1 MPEHNR
7 ARQCA
12 VDAFKAI
19 VGDRWVID
27 EPAALVPYE
36 CDALFH
42 LCERPMAVVLP
53 ADEDEVCQ
61 VLRYCAQHRIAVTP
75 RGAGTS
81 LSGGA
86 TPVSGSVVLG
96 LNRLRAVTVLAAAGQ
111 ALAGPGVRNVA
122 VSEHAQ
128 PHGLFFAPDPSSQSA
143 CTIGGNVAE
152 NAGGVHCVKY
162 GLTVNNLLGV
172 RMVDGAG
179 QVLDLG
185 SAALDTPGF
194 DFLSLLTGSE
204 GLLGLITQARLRLL
218 PVPSKIRVLLGF
230 FSTPRD
236 TCNAVTAIIGAG
248 IVPAGLEIMDNASLI
263 AADSYSPG
271 LKLRTDAGGA
281 LLCELDG
288 QAAEIAAWTEQIQ
301 VIFRQHGLLELRQA
315 DEQHERLELWAA
327 RKNILPAL
335 LRTARDVYVADC
347 VVPRRL
353 LGEVLDRINQMAA
366 EAAIEVVQSFH
377 AGDGNLHSVL
387 RYDSRNQGEEAR
399 AMALADRIMALA
411 LEAGGSISG
420 EHGIGTE
427 KLHGMCWQFGAHELE
442 VFAQI
447 RTLFD
452 PHSILNPGKAIP
464 TLHRC
469 AELGGMHIHEGQ
481 MAHPDLPRF

>member
-61 VLRYCAQHRIAVTP
+61 VLRYCAQHRIAITP

-96 LNRLRAVTVLAAAGQ
+96 LNRLRAVTVFAAAGQ

-204 GLLGLITQARLRLL
+204 GLLGLITEARLRLL

>member
-1 MPEHNR
+1 
-7 ARQCA
+7 
-12 VDAFKAI
+12 
-19 VGDRWVID
+19 
-27 EPAALVPYE
+27 
-36 CDALFH
+36 
-42 LCERPMAVVLP
+42 
-53 ADEDEVCQ
+53 
-61 VLRYCAQHRIAVTP
+61 
-75 RGAGTS
+75 
-81 LSGGA
+81 
-86 TPVSGSVVLG
+86 
-96 LNRLRAVTVLAAAGQ
+96 
-111 ALAGPGVRNVA
+111 
-122 VSEHAQ
+122 
-128 PHGLFFAPDPSSQSA
+128 
-143 CTIGGNVAE
+143 
-152 NAGGVHCVKY
+152 
-162 GLTVNNLLGV
+162 
-172 RMVDGAG
+172 
-179 QVLDLG
+179 
-185 SAALDTPGF
+185 GF

-204 GLLGLITQARLRLL
+204 GLLGLITEARLRLL

-271 LKLRTDAGGA
+271 LKLHTDAGGA

-315 DEQHERLELWAA
+315 DEQHDRLELWTA

>member
-96 LNRLRAVTVLAAAGQ
+96 LNRLRSVTVLAAAGQ

>member
-12 VDAFKAI
+12 VDTFKAI

-152 NAGGVHCVKY
+152 NAGGVHCFKY

-204 GLLGLITQARLRLL
+204 GLLGLIIQARLRLL
-218 PVPSKIRVLLGF
+218 AVPSKIRVLLGF

>member
-179 QVLDLG
+179 QVLEVG

>member
-12 VDAFKAI
+12 VDTFKAI

-204 GLLGLITQARLRLL
+204 GLLGLIIQARLRLL

>member
-61 VLRYCAQHRIAVTP
+61 VLRYCAQHRIAVKP
-75 RGAGTS
+75 RGAGSS

-96 LNRLRAVTVLAAAGQ
+96 LNRLRSVTVLAAAGQ

>member
-128 PHGLFFAPDPSSQSA
+128 HHGLFFAPDPSSQSA

-179 QVLDLG
+179 QVLEVG

-236 TCNAVTAIIGAG
+236 TCNAVTAIIGA
-248 IVPAGLEIMDNASLI
+248 
-263 AADSYSPG
+263 G

>member
-179 QVLDLG
+179 QVLEVG

-301 VIFRQHGLLELRQA
+301 VIFRQHGLLEVRQA